1 MKRLFEEVEMG
12 SLGSSTL
19 WTAGGVGQAYRGGK
33 GGMRHAEKE
42 ASTVGAWSRPLEEI
56 AKEKKV
62 FLVTTD
68 YGEMLEQE

>member
-1 MKRLFEEVEMG
+1 
-12 SLGSSTL
+12 
-19 WTAGGVGQAYRGGK
+19 
-33 GGMRHAEKE
+33 MRHAEKE

-56 AKEKKV
+56 AKEKKG